1 MHYDMNKALIK
12 KSIKDYFSL
21 VFTTTKSYK
30 IVTVVGLLFNLVLT
44 VSILQAVVTE
54 QHQYTAI
61 IVRAALDGLWFFLMT
76 HLFVRTYLKYK
87 IVSSAL
93 SWQKIWRFLV
103 FIFIICFIALAGT
116 LGIGQIEML
125 KFTDINGFQLTNDE
139 GVLQFDMSKLNFL
152 SLIIFNSYIVFLG
165 WAIVYLFWYQQM
177 NRRKVQKEM
186 HHAQIQQL
194 TNQLNP
200 HFLFNAFNSIRAL
213 IYEDQDKAADTVTQ
227 LSELFRTHLHAHLK
241 ATSSMDEE
249 WQVCS
254 RYLTIEGI
262 RLEERL
268 QLGVTI
274 EDDLLTQKIPTL
286 TLLTLVENAIKHG
299 ISPNSEPGKIM
310 ISATK
315 IDNKRWQLMVGNS
328 INKPSQADGTN
339 TGMKNVKQRLALMFG
354 NKYDWHQTK
363 TDSYFEVKM
372 ELPLA

>member
-1 MHYDMNKALIK
+1 MHYDMNKVLVK

-30 IVTVVGLLFNLVLT
+30 VVTVVGLLFNWVLS

-61 IVRAALDGLWFFLMT
+61 IVRAALDGLWFFLIT
-76 HLFVRTYLKYK
+76 HLFVRSYLKYK

-93 SWQKIWRFLV
+93 SWQKIWRFLI
-103 FIFIICFIALAGT
+103 FIFVICFIALAGS

-139 GVLQFDMSKLNFL
+139 GVLQFDVSKLSFL
-152 SLIIFNSYIVFLG
+152 SLLIFNSYIVFLG
-165 WAIVYLFWYQQM
+165 WAIVYLFWHQQI
-177 NRRKVQKEM
+177 NRRKIQKEM

-241 ATSSMDEE
+241 ATSSMDDE

-274 EDDLLTQKIPTL
+274 DDDLLTQKIPTL

-310 ISATK
+310 VSATK

-328 INKPSQADGTN
+328 IDKPSQADGTN

>member
-1 MHYDMNKALIK
+1 MHYDMNKALVK

-30 IVTVVGLLFNLVLT
+30 IVTIVGLLFNLVLS

-61 IVRAALDGLWFFLMT
+61 IVRAALDGLWFFLIT
-76 HLFVRTYLKYK
+76 HLFVRSYLKYK

-103 FIFIICFIALAGT
+103 FILVICFVALAGT
-116 LGIGQIEML
+116 IGIGQIEML

-139 GVLQFDMSKLNFL
+139 GILQFDVSKLSFL
-152 SLIIFNSYIVFLG
+152 SLLIFNSYIVFLA

-177 NRRKVQKEM
+177 NRRKIQKEM

-249 WQVCS
+249 WQVCT

-274 EDDLLTQKIPTL
+274 DDDLLTQKIPTL

>member
-1 MHYDMNKALIK
+1 MNKK
-12 KSIKDYFSL
+12 MMRQWWNTYYSVS
-21 VFTTTKSYK
+21 FTSTKNYK
-30 IVTVVGLLFNLVLT
+30 
-44 VSILQAVVTE
+44 VVTFIGYLISFFISIYTYQKVFLLE
-54 QHQYTAI
+54 NQYSFI
-61 IVRAALDGLWFFLMT
+61 IIRTLADIAW
-76 HLFVRTYLKYK
+76 LFVITHFFIRSFIK
-87 IVSSAL
+87 IFVLNNAL
-93 SWQKIWRFLV
+93 SKRVITNFL
-103 FIFIICFIALAGT
+103 IFLFVVSCISLAGSFAIEKLAIFEMIDPINSKVDLSKVDISKIEFSIWVVINTYVT
-116 LGIGQIEML
+116 LI
-125 KFTDINGFQLTNDE
+125 
-139 GVLQFDMSKLNFL
+139 
-152 SLIIFNSYIVFLG
+152 G
-165 WAIVYLFWYQQM
+165 WAIVYLFWHQQI
-177 NRRKVQKEM
+177 NRKKVQKEM

-241 ATSSMDEE
+241 ATSSMDDE

-254 RYLTIEGI
+254 RYLTIEEI

-274 EDDLLTQKIPTL
+274 DDDLLTQKIPTL

>member
-1 MHYDMNKALIK
+1 MNKALVK

-30 IVTVVGLLFNLVLT
+30 IVTIVGLLFNLVLS

-61 IVRAALDGLWFFLMT
+61 IVRAALDGLWFFLIT
-76 HLFVRTYLKYK
+76 HLFVRSYLKYK

-103 FIFIICFIALAGT
+103 FILVICFVALAGT
-116 LGIGQIEML
+116 IGIGQIEML

-139 GVLQFDMSKLNFL
+139 GILQFDVSKLSFL
-152 SLIIFNSYIVFLG
+152 SLLIFNSYIVFLA

-177 NRRKVQKEM
+177 NRRKIQKEM

-249 WQVCS
+249 WQVCT

-274 EDDLLTQKIPTL
+274 DDDLLTQKIPTL

-315 IDNKRWQLMVGNS
+315 IDKKRWQLMVGNS

>member
-103 FIFIICFIALAGT
+103 FIFINCFIALAGT

>member
-274 EDDLLTQKIPTL
+274 DDDLLTQKIPTL

-363 TDSYFEVKM
+363 TDSYFDVKM